1 MDQDQTE
8 RMTPFDELVTSPT
21 LQIMKLLIPYT
32 PFFRT
37 PDARLIYQVY

>member
-8 RMTPFDELVTSPT
+8 RMTPFDELVTSPSDHEASHP
-21 LQIMKLLIPYT
+21 LHPI
-32 PFFRT
+32 FRT